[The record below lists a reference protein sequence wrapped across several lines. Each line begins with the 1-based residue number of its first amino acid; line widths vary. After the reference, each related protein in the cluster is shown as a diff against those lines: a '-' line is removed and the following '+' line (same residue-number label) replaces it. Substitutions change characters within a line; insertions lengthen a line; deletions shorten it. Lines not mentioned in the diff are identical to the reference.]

1 MTSSSKTSS
10 GQHSQAEFRTKVR
23 PEDGPAVEH
32 LVRKSG
38 IFNASEIAIAREL
51 VETNLDKGEEGS
63 GYHFLFADGANGL
76 DGYTCYGPMPGANRR
91 CELYWIAVDPDARRH
106 RLGRRLQAATEEA
119 VRAMGAV
126 YLVAETSTLPQY
138 EPARRFYLSGG
149 FKQIA
154 EVPDW
159 LDDGDGLAIFRKPL

>member
-1 MTSSSKTSS
+1 MTTSSKTSF
-10 GQHSQAEFRTKVR
+10 GQHSSAEFRTEVR
-23 PEDGPAVEH
+23 PDDASAVEQ
-32 LVRKSG
+32 LVRKIG
-38 IFNASEIAIAREL
+38 IFNDSEVAIAREL
-51 VETNLDKGEEGS
+51 VDENLAKGEKGS

-76 DGYTCYGPMPGANRR
+76 DGYTCFGPVPGAHRR
-91 CELYWIAVDPDARRH
+91 FELYWIAVDPGARRH
-106 RLGRRLQAATEEA
+106 GLGRRLQKATEDA
-119 VRAMGAV
+119 SRSMGGV

-159 LDDGDGLAIFRKPL
+159 LDDGDGMAIFRKPI